1 MTRHDAQ
8 PILSSDDTDL
18 ARMLRRARRA
28 ALFDSLSRIYAEL
41 PETTC
46 ENCGRC
52 CFESPGVFFV
62 EHLRLADL
70 LAGMSAERRQSLLER
85 AFHEAFFSW
94 IDPDRRCIFHEPP
107 HCTIYNDRP
116 LACRLFGLV
125 PPQDRDQVEIQARL
139 AARQEARRL
148 QLFGIEIPEAVI
160 QRALASCERVR
171 DKQGRPVRVDGDEI
185 AARVA
190 RLDTSLLPKEVVV
203 QEFCFRS
210 LPERL
215 AAAALGSE
223 AIEGMRVQLLRRAQR
238 GESVRDLIQLLLKQ
252 ARLPAPLRRKKGRA
266 R

>member
-1 MTRHDAQ
+1 MTGQDSQ

-28 ALFDSLSRIYAEL
+28 ALFDSLSRIYAEF

-46 ENCGRC
+46 ENCARC

-62 EHLRLADL
+62 EHLRLTDL
-70 LAGMSAERRQSLLER
+70 LAGMPPQRRRTLLER
-85 AFHEAFFSW
+85 AFGEAFFSW
-94 IDPDRRCIFHEPP
+94 IEPDRQCIFLESS
-107 HCTIYNDRP
+107 HCTVYNDRP

-125 PPQDRDQVEIQARL
+125 PPEDRDHAEAQARL

-160 QRALASCERVR
+160 QRSLASCERVR
-171 DKQGRPVRVDGDEI
+171 DKRGRPVRVDGDEI

-190 RLDTSLLPKEVVV
+190 RLDASLLPQEVVI

-210 LPERL
+210 LPERV

-238 GESVRDLIQLLLKQ
+238 GEAVRDLIQLLLKQ
-252 ARLPAPLRRKKGRA
+252 ARLPAPLRGKKGRA
-266 R
+266 K